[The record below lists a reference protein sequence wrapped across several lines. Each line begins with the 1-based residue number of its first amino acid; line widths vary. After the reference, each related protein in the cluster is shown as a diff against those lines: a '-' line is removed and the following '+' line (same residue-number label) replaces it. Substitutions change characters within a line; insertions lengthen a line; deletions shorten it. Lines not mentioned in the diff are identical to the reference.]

1 MLDEQKVAFN
11 TVLSSVLNRSSTDQ
25 KRVIII
31 TGGPST
37 GKSVIAVQ
45 LLAELA
51 RHGVGV
57 VHCTG
62 SAAFIT
68 TLRAHVGRK
77 GSSLFKFFNSFSNN
91 KHTTW
96 DVLIADEAHR
106 IRESSNS
113 WYTPK
118 SNRSN
123 KTQIEELIG
132 AARISVF
139 FLDTNQI
146 VRPNEVGTPELIK
159 AHAENI
165 GADIICIDLKTQF
178 RCSGSKSY
186 LEWLDYVLGLG
197 KTYDNNWIIRNEYEF
212 KILDTPEELEELIT
226 EKYREGYSARIVAGF
241 CWPWS
246 DPQPDGSL
254 VPDVRIGNWSKPWN
268 RKRPRGRLLPPVR
281 DPYFIWA
288 T

>member
-1 MLDEQKVAFN
+1 M
-11 TVLSSVLNRSSTDQ
+11 
-25 KRVIII
+25 
-31 TGGPST
+31 
-37 GKSVIAVQ
+37 
-45 LLAELA
+45 
-51 RHGVGV
+51 
-57 VHCTG
+57 
-62 SAAFIT
+62 
-68 TLRAHVGRK
+68 
-77 GSSLFKFFNSFSNN
+77 FKFFNSFSNN